1 MRFIT
6 PFPDISRGARLILLI
21 GLMILGAIVSVGIA
35 YLIFIMYQGTGSLN
49 APDVMAN
56 IQFVRI
62 MQILNQIGIFIIPP
76 IVFAIL
82 TEIKPA
88 QSLGFNKIQ
97 YYHLL
102 ISLMIIITMSPIVG
116 QLMVWNE
123 SMSLPDYFSTLEN
136 WMRNKESTANEM
148 VEWML
153 SYTDPLSFSIN
164 IFMIVF
170 LPALGEELLFRAV
183 LIRYLKSVFK
193 NIHVAVWISAII
205 FSAFHFQFFGFLPRM
220 FLGLVFGYLF
230 VWSGSIWLP
239 ILAHFINNG
248 AVVVISWLNAKNM
261 ISQSAAEFGSV
272 DSPLLLITSTILTAL
287 FAFWFYQ
294 TRKIDTLSN

>member
-6 PFPDISRGARLILLI
+6 PFPDISKGARLLLLI

-35 YLIFIMYQGTGSLN
+35 YLVFIIFQGSGSLN
-49 APDVMAN
+49 APDLMTN
-56 IQFVRI
+56 IHFVRI
-62 MQILNQIGIFIIPP
+62 MQIFNQIGIFIIPP
-76 IVFAIL
+76 LLYAIL
-82 TEIKPA
+82 TEYRPLP
-88 QSLGFNKIQ
+88 SLGFSRIK
-97 YYHLL
+97 YYHLF
-102 ISLMIIITMSPIVG
+102 ISLMIIIVMSPLVG
-116 QLMVWNE
+116 QLMEWNE
-123 SMSLPDYFSTLEN
+123 AMSFPEGLKNVEE
-136 WMRNKESTANEM
+136 WMRDKENQAGEM

-153 SYTDPLSFSIN
+153 TYTDPYSFSIN

-183 LIRYLKSVFK
+183 LIRYLRSIFK

-248 AVVVISWLNAKNM
+248 TVVVISWLNAKN
-261 ISQSAAEFGSV
+261 IITQSAEEFGSV
-272 DSPLLLITSTILTAL
+272 ESPLLLFTSIILTSL

-294 TRKIDTLSN
+294 SRKVDTLNG

>member
-6 PFPDISRGARLILLI
+6 PFPDFSKGARLLLLI

-35 YLIFIMYQGTGSLN
+35 YLVFIIFQGSGSLN
-49 APDVMAN
+49 APDLMAN
-56 IQFVRI
+56 IQFVRV
-62 MQILNQIGIFIIPP
+62 MQIFNQIGIFIIPP
-76 IVFAIL
+76 LLYAIL
-82 TEIKPA
+82 TEYRPLP
-88 QSLGFNKIQ
+88 SLGFSRIK
-97 YYHLL
+97 YYHLF
-102 ISLMIIITMSPIVG
+102 ISLMIIIVMSPLVG
-116 QLMVWNE
+116 QLMEWNE
-123 SMSLPDYFSTLEN
+123 AMSFPEGLKNVEE
-136 WMRNKESTANEM
+136 WMRDKENQAGEM

-153 SYTDPLSFSIN
+153 TYTDPYSFSIN

-183 LIRYLKSVFK
+183 LIRYLRSIFK
-193 NIHVAVWISAII
+193 NIHVAVWVSAII

-248 AVVVISWLNAKNM
+248 TVVVISWLNAKN
-261 ISQSAAEFGSV
+261 IITQSAEEFGSV
-272 DSPLLLITSTILTAL
+272 ESPLLLFTSIILTSL

-294 TRKIDTLSN
+294 SRKVDTLNG

>member
-6 PFPDISRGARLILLI
+6 PFPDISKRARLLLLI

-35 YLIFIMYQGTGSLN
+35 YLVFIIFQGSGSLN
-49 APDVMAN
+49 APDLMAN
-56 IQFVRI
+56 IQFVRV
-62 MQILNQIGIFIIPP
+62 MQIFNQIGIFIIPP
-76 IVFAIL
+76 LLYAIL
-82 TEIKPA
+82 TEYRPLP
-88 QSLGFNKIQ
+88 SLGFSRIK
-97 YYHLL
+97 YYHLF
-102 ISLMIIITMSPIVG
+102 ISLMIIIVMSPLVG
-116 QLMVWNE
+116 QLMEWNE
-123 SMSLPDYFSTLEN
+123 AMSFPEGLKNVEE
-136 WMRNKESTANEM
+136 WMRDKENQAGEM

-153 SYTDPLSFSIN
+153 TYTDPLSFSIN

-183 LIRYLKSVFK
+183 LIRYLRSIFK
-193 NIHVAVWISAII
+193 NIHVAVWVSAII

-248 AVVVISWLNAKNM
+248 TVVVISWLNAKN
-261 ISQSAAEFGSV
+261 IITQSAEEFGSV
-272 DSPLLLITSTILTAL
+272 ESPLLLFTSIILTSL

-294 TRKIDTLSN
+294 SRKVDTLNG

>member
-6 PFPDISRGARLILLI
+6 PFPDISRGARLLLLI
-21 GLMILGAIVSVGIA
+21 GLMILGTIVSVGIA
-35 YLIFIMYQGTGSLN
+35 YLIFIIYQGSGSLN
-49 APDVMAN
+49 APDLMTN
-56 IQFVRI
+56 IHFVRI
-62 MQILNQIGIFIIPP
+62 MQIFNQIGIFIIPP
-76 IVFAIL
+76 VLFAIL
-82 TEIKPA
+82 TEIRPA
-88 QSLGFNKIQ
+88 QSLGFKKIQ

-116 QLMVWNE
+116 QLMEWNE
-123 SMSLPDYFSTLEN
+123 AMSFPDGLKNVEN
-136 WMRNKESTANEM
+136 WMRDKESTASEM

-153 SYTDPLSFSIN
+153 SFTDPASLSIN
-164 IFMIVF
+164 IFMVVF

-183 LIRYLKSVFK
+183 LVPFLRSVFK
-193 NIHVAVWISAII
+193 NIHIAVWVSAII

-248 AVVVISWLNAKNM
+248 TVVVISWLNAKNM
-261 ISQSAAEFGSV
+261 ISQSADDFGSV
-272 DSPLLLITSTILTAL
+272 DSPLLLISSVILTTL
-287 FAFWFYQ
+287 FAYWFYQ
-294 TRKIDTLSN
+294 TRKIDTLSS

>member
-6 PFPDISRGARLILLI
+6 PFPDISKGARLLLLI

-35 YLIFIMYQGTGSLN
+35 YLVFIIFQGSGSLN
-49 APDVMAN
+49 APDLMTN
-56 IQFVRI
+56 IHFVRI
-62 MQILNQIGIFIIPP
+62 MQIFNQIGIFIIPP
-76 IVFAIL
+76 FLYSIL
-82 TEIKPA
+82 TEYRPLP
-88 QSLGFNKIQ
+88 SLGFSRIK
-97 YYHLL
+97 YYHLF
-102 ISLMIIITMSPIVG
+102 ISLMIIIVMSPLVG
-116 QLMVWNE
+116 QLMEWNE
-123 SMSLPDYFSTLEN
+123 AMSFPEGLKNVEE
-136 WMRNKESTANEM
+136 WMRDKENQAGEM

-153 SYTDPLSFSIN
+153 TYTDPYSFSIN

-183 LIRYLKSVFK
+183 LIRYLRSIFK

-248 AVVVISWLNAKNM
+248 TVVVISWLNAKN
-261 ISQSAAEFGSV
+261 IITQSAEEFGSV
-272 DSPLLLITSTILTAL
+272 ESPLLLFTSIILTSL

-294 TRKIDTLSN
+294 SRKVDTLNG